1 MKKQNKIEVKEPT
14 ETADFLP
21 SDGASCSES
30 SVVGDSWKS
39 DPVKSKNAN
48 LAVEY
53 VNNMRSKY
61 AEAMEHPENSEER
74 LRIFDEGKEY
84 LEKLEALNQSVNS

>member
-1 MKKQNKIEVKEPT
+1 MKKQNNNEENKCNT
-14 ETADFLP
+14 TQDFLP

-30 SVVGDSWKS
+30 SFVGDSWKS

-74 LRIFDEGKEY
+74 LRLFDEGKEY